1 METLEEKKETFYA
14 AMSESVDKLQEI
26 SDNAGTPNA
35 IVTMTIAKNED
46 GTWDFKHA
54 VNMSEN
60 FHDDNPDAIL
70 ALFIGMFKDKR
81 LAPRINDALKY
92 LNAQMKGNA

>member
-1 METLEEKKETFYA
+1 MEKVNEKRESFYA
-14 AMSESVDKLQEI
+14 AMSESVDKLQTI

-35 IVTMTIAKNED
+35 IVTMTIAKSED

-70 ALFIGMFKDKR
+70 ALFIGLFKDQR

-92 LNAQMKGNA
+92 LNAQMRNA

>member
-1 METLEEKKETFYA
+1 MEKVNEKRESFYA
-14 AMSESVDKLQEI
+14 AMSESVDKLQAI

-60 FHDDNPDAIL
+60 FKEDNPDAIL
-70 ALFIGMFKDKR
+70 ALFIGLFKDQR

-92 LNAQMKGNA
+92 LNAKMRSNA

>member
-1 METLEEKKETFYA
+1 METLEEKKESFYA
-14 AMSESVDKLQEI
+14 AMCESVDKLQTI

-35 IVTMTIAKNED
+35 IVTMTIAKSED

-60 FHDDNPDAIL
+60 FKEDNPDAIL
-70 ALFIGMFKDKR
+70 ALFIGMFKDQR
-81 LAPRINDALKY
+81 LAPRIGDALKY
-92 LNAQMKGNA
+92 LNAHRSNA

>member
-1 METLEEKKETFYA
+1 MEKVNDKKESFYA
-14 AMSESVDKLQEI
+14 AMCESVDKLQEI

-35 IVTMTIAKNED
+35 IVTMTIAKQED

-81 LAPRINDALKY
+81 LAPRIGDALKY
-92 LNAQMKGNA
+92 LNAQMRNA